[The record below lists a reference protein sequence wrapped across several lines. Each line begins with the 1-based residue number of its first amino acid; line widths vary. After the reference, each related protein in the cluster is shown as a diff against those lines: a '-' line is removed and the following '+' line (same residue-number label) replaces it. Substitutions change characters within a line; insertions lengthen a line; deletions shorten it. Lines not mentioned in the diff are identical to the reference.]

1 MVSYATDIILV
12 TGKNQSTM
20 FTYLDEL
27 LAGGIKKVIWVRW
40 ERTAGRLSWLLSQSM
55 IRLIQEMTVK

>member
-1 MVSYATDIILV
+1 VVSYATDIILV

-20 FTYLDEL
+20 GTYLDEL

-40 ERTAGRLSWLLSQSM
+40 ERRTAGRLSWLYH
-55 IRLIQEMTVK
+55 KA